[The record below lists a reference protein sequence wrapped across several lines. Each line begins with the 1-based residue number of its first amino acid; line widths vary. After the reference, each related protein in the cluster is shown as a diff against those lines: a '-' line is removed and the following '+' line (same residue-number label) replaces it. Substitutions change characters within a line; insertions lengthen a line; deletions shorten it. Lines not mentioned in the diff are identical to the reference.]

1 MSYPGNPSLAS
12 DLQQR
17 ILTTFEQTL
26 ELAAEGSRQEAL
38 LGCDFV
44 LRMDPQFQSA
54 RLLQDRLRA
63 TTGAVQTDDLRP
75 GAAAPAAPQPQANPF
90 ALDALDEG
98 FDLDLPDLPDSDLL
112 GAVPAFGSNNLRQ
125 EYQSLLDQR
134 RFQELM
140 TRAEGEM
147 EAIAADPELQR
158 IAGAAQERME
168 AEPYVRKFLAS
179 AREAIRKGEAQEAE
193 RLLGKARSLD
203 ASHPE
208 LAELEGSRSG
218 PAPASLAPLAPEA
231 PSFAEPAFNLEP
243 QESPFARPADLF
255 GDAGG
260 FGSGGTG
267 GSGGGSGLGDSES
280 DRRIRELLGEGQT
293 AFDSGDPQGAIDAW
307 SRIFLI
313 DIDHQEAARRI
324 EMARKLKA
332 ENERQVEEIFHDGLA
347 AIESGDLAAARREL
361 ARVLEL
367 QPGHV
372 AAREYLQQLDA
383 GTVPVVKPAAARDL
397 AGVSLE
403 PALPLP
409 SDLDGGLGEE
419 LKEEILV
426 PPDPSEV
433 AARAPRRDTKAAA
446 PKEKR
451 ASRMFLMVG
460 APVLLLALIGGW
472 FLWQNRDKVFPNSQ
486 AEETAAPAP
495 AGDNPVVRATE
506 LHRTGKT
513 ARAIA
518 LLQRTP
524 PGSPH
529 YKESQ
534 AMLAQLQAAARPA
547 STQPAGPAPA
557 VLQRREALLQAA
569 RQAYSERSYLRAVER
584 FEQAAAL
591 AALEGQ
597 DSASLAHAKGQIEP
611 LTQQIE
617 FFRAHDWER
626 ILPELWRLREA
637 DPGNP
642 DVNRLLVDSYYNLAV
657 RDLQRN
663 DALKAAEKLEE
674 AASLA
679 KDDPMLQR
687 HLVFAQTYQERPK
700 DLLYRIYVK
709 HLPIR

>member
-63 TTGAVQTDDLRP
+63 TTGAVQIDDLRP
-75 GAAAPAAPQPQANPF
+75 GAAAPAAPQPQDNPF
-90 ALDALDEG
+90 ALDALDGG
-98 FDLDLPDLPDSDLL
+98 FDLELPDLPDSDLL
-112 GAVPAFGSNNLRQ
+112 GATAPAFGPDGLRQ

-140 TRAEGEM
+140 TRAEREM

-168 AEPYVRKFLAS
+168 AEPYIRKFLTS
-179 AREAIRKGEAQEAE
+179 AREALRKGETHEAE

-208 LAELEGSRSG
+208 LAELEALQSG
-218 PAPASLAPLAPEA
+218 PAPASPAPAT
-231 PSFAEPAFNLEP
+231 PSFTEPAFTLEP
-243 QESPFARPADLF
+243 QESPFARPVDLF
-255 GDAGG
+255 GDAGS
-260 FGSGGTG
+260 FGSG
-267 GSGGGSGLGDSES
+267 GSGGGSGLGDSET
-280 DRRIRELLGEGQT
+280 DRRIRELLAEGQT
-293 AFDSGDPQGAIDAW
+293 AFDAADPQGAIDAW

-347 AIESGDLAAARREL
+347 AIEGNDLPAARREL

-397 AGVSLE
+397 AGVSPE
-403 PALPLP
+403 PALPLL
-409 SDLDGGLGEE
+409 SDLEGGLAEE

-433 AARAPRRDTKAAA
+433 AARATRRDTKAAA

-472 FLWQNRDKVFPNSQ
+472 FLWQNREKVFPNSQ
-486 AEETAAPAP
+486 DEEMAAPAP
-495 AGDNPVVRATE
+495 AGDNPVVRANE

-534 AMLAQLQAAARPA
+534 ALLARLQAATKPA
-547 STQPAGPAPA
+547 AAQPAGPAPA

-591 AALEGQ
+591 VALEGQ
-597 DSASLAHAKGQIEP
+597 DSASLAHARGQIEP

>member
-44 LRMDPQFQSA
+44 LRMDPQFESA

-63 TTGAVQTDDLRP
+63 TTGTVQIDDLRP
-75 GAAAPAAPQPQANPF
+75 GRAPAAPQPQENPF
-90 ALDALDEG
+90 ALGGLDDG
-98 FDLDLPDLPDSDLL
+98 FDLSLPDLPDSDFL
-112 GAVPAFGSNNLRQ
+112 GGSPNAMPADGLRP

-140 TRAEGEM
+140 ARAEREM
-147 EAIAADPELQR
+147 AAIAADPELQR

-168 AEPYVRKFLAS
+168 AEPYVRKFLTS
-179 AREAIRKGEAQEAE
+179 AREAIRKGETQEAE
-193 RLLGKARSLD
+193 RLLAKARSLD

-208 LAELEGSRSG
+208 LAELE
-218 PAPASLAPLAPEA
+218 AAAATAA
-231 PSFAEPAFNLEP
+231 PSFPSFTEPAFNLEP
-243 QESPFARPADLF
+243 QESPFTNPVDLF
-255 GDAGG
+255 GAAGG
-260 FGSGGTG
+260 FGSVE
-267 GSGGGSGLGDSES
+267 GSGIGDSET
-280 DRRIRELLGEGQT
+280 DRRIRELLDEGQA

-324 EMARKLKA
+324 EQARKLKA
-332 ENERQVEEIFHDGLA
+332 ENERQVEEIYHDGLA
-347 AIESGDLAAARREL
+347 ALERNDLAAARREL

-383 GTVPVVKPAAARDL
+383 GTVPVVKPAVARDL
-397 AGVSLE
+397 PGLSPE

-409 SDLDGGLGEE
+409 SDLGGLPAED

-433 AARAPRRDTKAAA
+433 AARAPSRRDTKAAA

-451 ASRMFLMVG
+451 ASRMFLLVG
-460 APVLLLALIGGW
+460 APVLLLALVGGW
-472 FLWQNRDKVFPNSQ
+472 FLWQNREKVFPNSQ
-486 AEETAAPAP
+486 AEEIAAPVP
-495 AGDNPVVRATE
+495 ASNNPVAKAAE

-518 LLQRTP
+518 LLQRTRP
-524 PGSPH
+524 SSPY

-534 AMLAQLQAAARPA
+534 ALLAQLQAATRPA
-547 STQPAGPAPA
+547 PAAQPAGPPPA
-557 VLQRREALLQAA
+557 VLERRQALLEAA
-569 RQAYSERSYLRAVER
+569 RQAYSDRSYIRAAER
-584 FEQAAAL
+584 FAQAAAL
-591 AALEGQ
+591 SPLEGQ
-597 DSASLAHAKGQIEP
+597 DSASLAYAKGQIEP
-611 LTQQIE
+611 LAQQIE
-617 FFRAHDWER
+617 LFKSHDWER
-626 ILPELWRLREA
+626 LLPELWRLREA
-637 DPGNP
+637 DPGNR

-663 DALKAAEKLEE
+663 DAVKAVEKLEE
-674 AASLA
+674 AANLT

>member
-1 MSYPGNPSLAS
+1 MSYPGNPSLAP

-44 LRMDPQFQSA
+44 LRMDPQFESA

-63 TTGAVQTDDLRP
+63 TTGAVQIDDLRP
-75 GAAAPAAPQPQANPF
+75 GAATPAAPQPQENPF
-90 ALDALDEG
+90 ALDGLDDG
-98 FDLDLPDLPDSDLL
+98 FDLALPDLPDSDLL
-112 GAVPAFGSNNLRQ
+112 GGIPGHGADGLRQ

-140 TRAEGEM
+140 TRAEREM

-179 AREAIRKGEAQEAE
+179 AREALRRGETQEAE

-208 LAELEGSRSG
+208 LAELEAMQGG
-218 PAPASLAPLAPEA
+218 LTPEPAASAI
-231 PSFAEPAFNLEP
+231 PSFTEPAFTLEP
-243 QESPFARPADLF
+243 QESPFASPVDLF
-255 GDAGG
+255 GAPGSLGNAGI
-260 FGSGGTG
+260 
-267 GSGGGSGLGDSES
+267 GDSET
-280 DRRIRELLGEGQT
+280 DRRIRELLDEGQA

-324 EMARKLKA
+324 EQARKLKA
-332 ENERQVEEIFHDGLA
+332 ENERQVEEIYHDGLA
-347 AIESGDLAAARREL
+347 ALERNDLAVARQEL

-383 GTVPVVKPAAARDL
+383 GIVPVVKPAAARDL
-397 AGVSLE
+397 AGLSPE

-409 SDLDGGLGEE
+409 SDLGGLPADE

-433 AARAPRRDTKAAA
+433 AARAPSRRDTKAAA

-460 APVLLLALIGGW
+460 APVLLLALVGGW
-472 FLWQNRDKVFPNSQ
+472 FLWQNREKVFPNSQ
-486 AEETAAPAP
+486 TEEMAAPAP
-495 AGDNPVVRATE
+495 ASNNPVVRAAE

-518 LLQRTP
+518 LLQRTRP
-524 PGSPH
+524 NSPH

-534 AMLAQLQAAARPA
+534 ALLAQLQAAMKPA
-547 STQPAGPAPA
+547 PIQPAGPAPA
-557 VLQRREALLQAA
+557 VLARRQALLEAA
-569 RQAYSERSYLRAVER
+569 RQAYSDRSYIRAVER

-617 FFRAHDWER
+617 LFRSHDWER

-637 DPGNP
+637 DPGNR

-663 DALKAAEKLEE
+663 DAVKAAEKLEE
-674 AASLA
+674 AANLA